1 MEKCKAIYILVFLI
15 LAVMISFANLDAVE
29 RSVIISIDTDKQ
41 IYEPYEPVAVTTTAF
56 NPTAE
61 SFTMAFECYPYINY
75 LINDEFDYFRDNWNN
90 MCLHVYIQI
99 TLEPWQEISWIY
111 VHQPGFFFL
120 APGTHKIT
128 GIIGRSIIYG
138 SDETMISV
146 TTTSNSDN
154 DLLPPED
161 SGIQI
166 RNYPNPFNPDTHIS
180 FQLPKEG
187 RVSLT
192 VFDARGKLVRTLADK
207 SFPKGSHTVLW
218 NGSDEQGREI
228 SSGVYY
234 YRLIHQN
241 EEITGKMLLLK

>member
-1 MEKCKAIYILVFLI
+1 MYRIMLKIAYLLAILFLTVYLSASEYLRQSI
-15 LAVMISFANLDAVE
+15 NVE
-29 RSVIISIDTDKQ
+29 VETDKQ
-41 IYEPYEPVAVTTTAF
+41 SYYVDEDIIITITAINDTDEPVTLIFPNTPAQVNYEIDDLFSFFGDWITIVLPALIVVTIDPCST
-56 NPTAE
+56 E
-61 SFTMAFECYPYINY
+61 SWT
-75 LINDEFDYFRDNWNN
+75 
-90 MCLHVYIQI
+90 
-99 TLEPWQEISWIY
+99 Y
-111 VHQPGFFFL
+111 VHTSDHFFL
-120 APGTHKIT
+120 PPGHYTIT
-128 GIIGRSIIYG
+128 GSVYIYG

-180 FQLPKEG
+180 FQLPEEG

-192 VFDARGKLVRTLADK
+192 VFDARGRLVRTLADK